1 MNPADKFFLIDGH
14 SYSFQAFYAIGSLQ
28 TPSGVP
34 VGAVYVFAGLIE
46 KVLAEGATHL
56 AVAFDTG
63 AATFRA
69 ERYPEYKVGRL
80 PCPEG
85 MRDQVNWIKEVLEA
99 YRIRIVEVPGYEA
112 DDAIAA
118 IALRASKAGIPTYI
132 ISKDKDLEQL
142 IDDRIRIYDPK
153 DGKCL
158 DAAGLLAKKGIRPD
172 QVVDF
177 LALVGDAS
185 DNVPGVD
192 GIGSKTA
199 VKILQAAGSF
209 DAAFRDGPIPEISA
223 KVQEKLRSGRES
235 AELSRAL
242 VTLDASCPIPG
253 GAEPEG
259 FRLREPDREKIVA
272 LYRRF
277 QFTRLLTKYQ
287 EGGSPAGGPV
297 EKELFPADVLSPPRR
312 GPEGARPAG
321 ENPDAAPCVQ
331 ESPLPST
338 YSLIETGDDLAALVR
353 RLSSSQEI
361 AVSVAAMGFDPMG
374 GDGLAGISFACP
386 KAIGKGEDR
395 GKEPREAP
403 VEAWYVPLRGPETL
417 EVRPE
422 EAIAALRPILESAS
436 IAKVGQNIKFTLLFL
451 LGAGIRMGGIRFD
464 TMIASYL
471 LNPEVRAHNLGNLSA
486 EYLGHQKRA
495 IEDLIGTGKE
505 RIPVDR
511 VPTGEMRDF
520 SCEEADAA
528 LRLALTLEGKLREAG
543 LEPLFRDVEMPLIEV
558 LADMERAG
566 IAIDPARLAEMAGEI
581 RAALGGLTAEIH
593 RLAGRDFNIASPPQ
607 LAEVLYGQLGLPAGK
622 KGKSGTPT
630 TAAEALEEIRDRHPI
645 VGKIIEHQELT
656 KLLGTY
662 VEALPT
668 LVKPATGKIHTSFNQ
683 TVAATG
689 RLSSSDPNLQNI
701 PIKTE
706 LGRRIRKAFIPSGP
720 DKVLL
725 SADYSQVE
733 LRILA
738 HLSEDA
744 ALIEAFEKGDDIH
757 RIVAAQLNGVK
768 PEDVTPAMRRFAKV
782 VNFGIVYGMTPF
794 GLSQDLGIGVED
806 AGEIIRTYFDAHP
819 GVRAFVDRAIAE
831 ARAKGC
837 VRTIL
842 GRRRPIRDI
851 ESRNPRLRAFA
862 ERTAVNSIVQGSAA
876 DMIKVAMN
884 NIHTDLVGSGSKAK
898 LILQIHDELVL
909 EVPRGDLAVEEARV
923 REEMVGAMTLRVPV
937 IVNISAGNTW
947 YDAKE

>member
-14 SYSFQAFYAIGSLQ
+14 SYSFQAFYAIGDLQ

-34 VGAVYVFAGLIE
+34 VGAVYVFAGLVE
-46 KVLAEGATHL
+46 KILAEGATHL
-56 AVAFDTG
+56 AVVFDSG

-85 MRDQVNWIKEVLEA
+85 MRDQVTWIKEVLAA
-99 YRIRIVEVPGYEA
+99 YRIRTMEVPGYEA

-118 IALRASKAGIPTYI
+118 IARQASKAGIPTYI

-142 IDDRIRIYDPK
+142 LDDHVRIYDPK

-158 DAAGLLAKKGIRPD
+158 DPAGLLAKKGIRPD

-192 GIGSKTA
+192 GIGAKTA

-209 DAAFRDGPIPEISA
+209 ERAFSDGPIPGISA
-223 KVQEKLRSGRES
+223 KIQEKLRSGRGA
-235 AELSRAL
+235 AELSRSL

-253 GAEPEG
+253 GADPGG
-259 FRLREPDREKIVA
+259 FRLQEPDREKLAA

-287 EGGSPAGGPV
+287 GGGSPAADPV
-297 EKELFPADVLSPPRR
+297 EKELFPQDILSQ
-312 GPEGARPAG
+312 ARPVEG
-321 ENPDAAPCVQ
+321 KGDGDPRAPG
-331 ESPLPST
+331 SRLSST
-338 YSLIETGDDLAALVR
+338 YFLVKTREDLAALVR
-353 RLSSSQEI
+353 RLSSSPEF
-361 AVSVAAMGFDPMG
+361 ALSVVTTGLDPLG
-374 GDGLAGISFACP
+374 VDVLAGISFAGLTE
-386 KAIGKGEDR
+386 AGGEKG
-395 GKEPREAP
+395 PREAP
-403 VEAWYVPLRGPETL
+403 VQAWYVPLRGPEPLEIRPEDAL
-417 EVRPE
+417 EV
-422 EAIAALRPILESAS
+422 LRPVLESPS
-436 IAKVGQNIKFTLLFL
+436 IAKVGQNLKFALLFL
-451 LGAGIRMGGIRFD
+451 LQAGIRAGGIRFD
-464 TMIASYL
+464 TMLASYL
-471 LNPEVRAHNLGNLSA
+471 LNPEVRAHNLGSLSG
-486 EYLGHQKRA
+486 EYLDHQKTP
-495 IEDLIGTGKE
+495 IESLIGTGKD
-505 RIPVDR
+505 RIAVDR
-511 VPTGEMRDF
+511 VPLERIKDY

-528 LRLALTLEGKLREAG
+528 LRLRMALEGKLREAG
-543 LEPLFRDVEMPLIEV
+543 LESLFRDVEMPLIEV
-558 LADMERAG
+558 LADMEKAG
-566 IAIDPARLAEMAGEI
+566 IAIDPSRLEKMAGEI
-581 RAALGGLTAEIH
+581 RSTLRDLTAEIH
-593 RLAGRDFNIASPPQ
+593 ALAGCEFNIASPPQ
-607 LAEVLYGQLGLPAGK
+607 LAEVLYGKLGLPAGK

-630 TAAEALEEIRDRHPI
+630 TAAEVLEEIRDRHPI
-645 VGKIIEHQELT
+645 VGKIIEHRELT

-668 LVKPATGKIHTSFNQ
+668 LVKPGTGRIHTSFNQ

-706 LGRRIRKAFIPSGP
+706 LGRRIRKAFIASGT

-738 HLSEDA
+738 HLSEDE
-744 ALIEAFEKGDDIH
+744 ALIRAFEKGDDIH
-757 RIVAAQLNGVK
+757 RIVAAQLYGVK
-768 PEDVTPAMRRFAKV
+768 PEEVTPAMRRFAKV

-806 AGEIIRTYFDAHP
+806 AGEIIRSYFDSHP

-842 GRRRPIRDI
+842 GRRRSIRDI
-851 ESRNPRLRAFA
+851 DSRNPRLRAFA

-884 NIHTDLVGSGSKAK
+884 NIHTELAGSGSRAK
-898 LILQIHDELVL
+898 LLLQIHDELVL
-909 EVPRGDLAVEEARV
+909 EVPRQDLAVEEARV
-923 REEMVGAMTLRVPV
+923 RAEMTGAMTLRVPV
-937 IVNISAGNTW
+937 VVNIVSGETW